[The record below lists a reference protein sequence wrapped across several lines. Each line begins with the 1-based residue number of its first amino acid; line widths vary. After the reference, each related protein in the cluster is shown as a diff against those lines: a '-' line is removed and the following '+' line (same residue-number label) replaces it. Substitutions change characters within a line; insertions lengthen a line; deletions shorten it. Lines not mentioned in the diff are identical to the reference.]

1 MGFSKTNYERMQ
13 DEVYESDQYQN
24 TLAPRWTYPHLTDKS
39 LIKKPGRHYV
49 FLFWYPCQIDFHIH
63 SVSLWTLAGG
73 SAAVLLRYM
82 VTVGRSENY
91 KHPSR
96 ACEISQWGSYV
107 ILRYNPLLWH
117 VLWRDCAVR
126 AGFYFKE
133 LFPSCY
139 SFILMVND
147 HIHMKLWNWIPHTCP
162 NSNVDLPRPSLILE
176 RGW

>member
-1 MGFSKTNYERMQ
+1 MGFPKTNYERMQ

-24 TLAPRWTYPHLTDKS
+24 TLAPSWAYPHLTDKS

-117 VLWRDCAVR
+117 VLWHDCAVR
-126 AGFYFKE
+126 AGFYF
-133 LFPSCY
+133 LFWRGGGGGGGGGAVRCLEQTRV
-139 SFILMVND
+139 FQG
-147 HIHMKLWNWIPHTCP
+147 TF
-162 NSNVDLPRPSLILE
+162 SLLLLVYFN
-176 RGW
+176 G